1 MTYEFMRNFAGT
13 WGLIYLFVIFVGVII
28 YVMRPS
34 KRANE
39 TAKEAANIP
48 LKNDHLPLKND
59 R

>member
-13 WGLIYLFVIFVGVII
+13 WGLIYLFTVFVGVVL

-34 KRANE
+34 KKASE

-48 LKNDHLPLKND
+48 FKNE